1 MLPLQHN
8 HSMNMQLMAE
18 FSHPRPAAAGVGE
31 GQSRDLEELGEQIS
45 GNRKLIRTR
54 EYADIDGE
62 GKNAARAAALHHVM
76 GSGGMLADRSDRSRA
91 NFTDPVAG

>member
-18 FSHPRPAAAGVGE
+18 FSHPRGGWEKGKVETKSPAIE
-31 GQSRDLEELGEQIS
+31 NSFER
-45 GNRKLIRTR
+45 
-54 EYADIDGE
+54 DIDGE

-76 GSGGMLADRSDRSRA
+76 GSGGMLADRGDRSRA